1 MTARDVSLS
10 TSWAVIDRPYS
21 CAAERLFAQTK
32 REEGVA
38 GSNRHV
44 LLSFDFEG
52 HRTGGDLA
60 SKARIPEKRAGTRI
74 ERVEV
79 SFTSAGEEQIGGGR
93 ENSAVGD
100 VGHQESPLLVA
111 RAR

>member
-1 MTARDVSLS
+1 MTARDVSFS

-32 REEGVA
+32 REKRVTR
-38 GSNRHV
+38 SNRHV

-74 ERVEV
+74 ERVKV
-79 SFTSAGEEQIGGGR
+79 SFTSAGEE
-93 ENSAVGD
+93 
-100 VGHQESPLLVA
+100 
-111 RAR
+111 